1 MPDTLK
7 TVLLYAAPTIV
18 AVLFLSACALV
29 HAAWRLWRSE
39 DERAWWRCLRQA
51 RRARS
56 LEEARQRGELHPLW
70 TRGDGRS
77 LLLLLGVTA
86 VVIVL
91 CR

>member
-39 DERAWWRCLRQA
+39 DERAWWRFLRQA
-51 RRARS
+51 RRERY

-70 TRGDGRS
+70 TRGDGRY

-86 VVIVL
+86 VVTVL